1 MTILIKAY
9 TRAHPWSKRR
19 LIRAK
24 GFGET
29 SVMPRVNCD
38 APTHGG

>member
-1 MTILIKAY
+1 MTILIKVY
-9 TRAHPWSKRR
+9 TGAHPWSKHR

-24 GFGET
+24 GFDET

-38 APTHGG
+38 ASTHGG